1 MSIQSSRVELVCA
14 SQQSVFLAGE
24 SGPVWR
30 VVEGIVR
37 IDRVSGQSHQPVQ
50 LALPGDLIGTEALCG
65 QAYQFSAV
73 AFTPCKLE
81 AVRPEPKAIAAGLL
95 QQALLQQMTRSLDMA
110 HLRSGTVVQRLG
122 HLLSLMPREVNAP
135 QPSLPAL
142 REVALLVDAKTE
154 TVCRV
159 LGQLL
164 PGRGRPMPSPSP
176 LAWAKSPPL
185 SNAWAANHAPI
196 GVAA

>member
-1 MSIQSSRVELVCA
+1 MSVSFSQVALVCA

-30 VVEGIVR
+30 VVEGLVR

-65 QAYQFSAV
+65 QAYRFSAV

-81 AVRPEPKAIAAGLL
+81 AVRPEPKASAAGLL
-95 QQALLQQMTRSLDMA
+95 QQALLQQLTRSLDMA

-122 HLLSLMPREVNAP
+122 HLLSLMPCADRP
-135 QPSLPAL
+135 TLPAL

-159 LGQLL
+159 LGQLM

-185 SNAWAANHAPI
+185 SNAWAANHTPM